1 MDQYH
6 GQGGSYLL
14 DPVTGERVPID
25 RPQQEQAPLPTPKRK
40 RARVAGGKFRGD
52 DPTTPE
58 TNEAWQ

>member
-25 RPQQEQAPLPTPKRK
+25 QPAAEPAAAQPRK
-40 RARVAGGKFRGD
+40 RARTSGGKFRGD
-52 DPTTPE
+52 DPATADV
-58 TNEAWQ
+58 NEAWQ